1 MVTESEKYT
10 LDYQRNTG
18 SQSYEAVV
26 RVKRGPALVSPPGL
40 ITRPVQT
47 ALLNQIDGTPQPI
60 SQLTLLNEQG
70 TFKMVIALIFCQ
82 CSSDEMDASNH
93 MISHLLSLTAI
104 SPLADLTYYECTCDT
119 APNRLMVM
127 AMVMCIFKKG
137 WQFVAMM
144 VMQLKLE

>member
-1 MVTESEKYT
+1 MY
-10 LDYQRNTG
+10 N
-18 SQSYEAVV
+18 
-26 RVKRGPALVSPPGL
+26 
-40 ITRPVQT
+40 
-47 ALLNQIDGTPQPI
+47 
-60 SQLTLLNEQG
+60 
-70 TFKMVIALIFCQ
+70 
-82 CSSDEMDASNH
+82 SSDVMDASNH

-119 APNRLMVM
+119 APNRLMVV